1 MKRNRTNR
9 FGLAL
14 LGCVTALALFVAPAA
29 GGEIDDLKAQIK
41 ALMNRLEG
49 IEDREKKMKAD
60 MKAAAEAVKTKAV
73 ATGDFPGSW
82 KMPGSNT
89 SVSFSGY
96 VKLDAIYDFDQ
107 DLGDTFFGYDFGG
120 DASGIKLDGDDS
132 GQRKFSMH
140 TKQTRLRF
148 DSLTPT
154 KMGNLKTRIETDFLY
169 APDALVALRLRHAY
183 ASLGGV
189 LVGQNWSI
197 LGDENTYADTI
208 DAEGPVGVAAIR
220 RPQLRY
226 TSAMGKNLTAQV
238 ALEDPDSQKIL
249 TDNPKRGQPK
259 EPDFLKPS
267 SQDRIPNLVGA
278 LRLKTS
284 WGAINVSGIVGQV
297 LYEEGAVEE
306 SLTISA
312 LHVGANVGLGKDTRL
327 WGTFNVGQG
336 GLAGYMVGATA
347 AATLG
352 AGGELEAV
360 DSMGGFV
367 GLTHNWSS
375 SVSSG
380 LYYGWVE
387 TDFEDTAKASFASS
401 HSQSQR
407 TLHVNIWWSPAPKMR
422 AGVEFIQGW
431 RETNDG
437 RKGDAT
443 RLQVGLVYSF

>member
-49 IEDREKKMKAD
+49 IEAREKMMKAD

-107 DLGDTFFGYDFGG
+107 DLGDTFYGYDWGG
-120 DASGIKLDGDDS
+120 GASGILLDGDDS

-140 TKQTRLRF
+140 AKQTRLRF

-169 APDALVALRLRHAY
+169 DEDSHLRLRHAY

-189 LVGQNWSI
+189 LVGLNWSI
-197 LGDENTYADTI
+197 IGDENTYANTVDV
-208 DAEGPVGVAAIR
+208 EGPVGVAAAR
-220 RPQLRY
+220 RPQVRY

-238 ALEDPDSQKIL
+238 ALEDPAAPTIL
-249 TDNPKRGQPK
+249 MAGGKT
-259 EPDFLKPS
+259 S
-267 SQDRIPNLVGA
+267 SQDRIPNLLAA

-284 WGAINVSGIVGQV
+284 WGAINVSGVLGQV
-297 LYEEGAVEE
+297 LYEKGAMEE
-306 SLTISA
+306 NLTISA
-312 LHVGANVGLGKDTRL
+312 LHLGANVGLGKDTRL
-327 WGTFNVGQG
+327 WGTFNFGSG
-336 GLAGYMVGATA
+336 GLEQYMTGASA

-380 LYYGWVE
+380 LYYGWAE
-387 TDFEDTAKASFASS
+387 NDFEDSAKAAFPD
-401 HSQSQR
+401 HSQSLR

-431 RETNDG
+431 RETNDD

>member
-1 MKRNRTNR
+1 MQNFSRGDRAMKKSRTNR
-9 FGLAL
+9 FGMAL

-41 ALMNRLEG
+41 ALMKRLEAL
-49 IEDREKKMKAD
+49 EAREKMMKAD
-60 MKAAAEAVKTKAV
+60 MKAAAAAAQKKAV

-82 KMPGSNT
+82 KMPGTNT

-96 VKLDAIYDFDQ
+96 VKLDAIYDLDQ
-107 DLGDTFFGYDFGG
+107 DLGDSFSGYDGYNGG
-120 DASGIKLDGDDS
+120 GTPSKILLDSEEG
-132 GQRKFSMH
+132 GNRNFSMH
-140 TKQTRLRF
+140 ARQTRLRF

-154 KMGNLKTRIETDFLY
+154 KMGGLKTRIETDFY
-169 APDALVALRLRHAY
+169 YWTGSPLRLRHAY

-189 LVGQNWSI
+189 LAGQTWTI

-208 DAEGPVGVAAIR
+208 DFEGPVGVVAQR
-220 RPQLRY
+220 YPQLRY
-226 TSAMGKNLTAQV
+226 TSAMGKSLTAQV
-238 ALEDPDSQKIL
+238 ALEDPGAPTIL
-249 TDNPKRGQPK
+249 AAGGNK
-259 EPDFLKPS
+259 S
-267 SQDRIPNLVGA
+267 SQDRLPNLLAA

-284 WGAINVSGIVGQV
+284 WGAINVSGLVGQV

-312 LHVGANVGLGKDTRL
+312 LHLGANIALGKSTRL

-336 GLAGYMVGATA
+336 GLAKYMIGANA
-347 AATLG
+347 AATLS

-380 LYYGWVE
+380 VYYGWVDS
-387 TDFEDTAKASFASS
+387 DFGDAEATFASDL
-401 HSQSQR
+401 SQAQR
-407 TLHVNIWWSPAPKMR
+407 TLHANIWWSPAPKVR
-422 AGVEFIQGW
+422 VGAELIQGW
-431 RETNDG
+431 RETNDDK
-437 RKGDAT
+437 KGDAT
-443 RLQVGLVYSF
+443 RLQLGLVYSF

>member
-1 MKRNRTNR
+1 MKRSRTNR

-49 IEDREKKMKAD
+49 IEAREKMMKAD

-107 DLGDTFFGYDFGG
+107 DLGDTFFGYDWGG
-120 DASGIKLDGDDS
+120 GASPIKLDGDDS
-132 GQRKFSMH
+132 GNRKFSMH
-140 TKQTRLRF
+140 AKQTRLRF

-169 APDALVALRLRHAY
+169 SPDDLRLRHAY

-208 DAEGPVGVAAIR
+208 DVEGPVGVAAIR
-220 RPQLRY
+220 RPQVRY

-238 ALEDPDSQKIL
+238 ALEDPDAPKIL
-249 TDNPKRGQPK
+249 MAGGNT
-259 EPDFLKPS
+259 S

-284 WGAINVSGIVGQV
+284 WGAINVSGVVGQV
-297 LYEEGAVEE
+297 LYEDGALEE
-306 SLTISA
+306 NLTISA
-312 LHVGANVGLGKDTRL
+312 LHLGANVGLGKDTRL

-352 AGGELEAV
+352 ANGELEAV

-407 TLHVNIWWSPAPKMR
+407 TLHVNFWWSPAPKMR
-422 AGVEFIQGW
+422 VGAELIQGW

-437 RKGDAT
+437 GKGDAT
-443 RLQVGLVYSF
+443 RLQLGLVYSF